1 MWGTHGPPHP
11 PYWYGYV
18 GERWIVGW
26 GVIGVAT
33 KQPDWLQNI
42 ALVRGLNKVW
52 RKGGCV
58 ENFLAYL
65 SND

>member
-1 MWGTHGPPHP
+1 MGHP
-11 PYWYGYV
+11 TPYWHGYV
-18 GERWIVGW
+18 GARWIVGW

-33 KQPDWLQNI
+33 KPPDWLQNI
-42 ALVRGLNKVW
+42 ALVRCSNKVW

-65 SND
+65 LNDQSRSP